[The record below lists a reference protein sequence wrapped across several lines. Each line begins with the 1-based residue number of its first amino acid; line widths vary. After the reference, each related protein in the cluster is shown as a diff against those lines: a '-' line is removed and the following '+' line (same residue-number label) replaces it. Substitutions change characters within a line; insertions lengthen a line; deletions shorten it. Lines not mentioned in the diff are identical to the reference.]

1 MLLSVELADTT
12 QSKVRTKIEG
22 PFASDVIVHKDGEA
36 EEREEHPCT
45 SNPMTLRVT
54 LEIKIKREGKDEN
67 EMIEGYVKG
76 GKKDR
81 KIQQVLNLNW
91 KRCEDVPL
99 DDSE

>member
-1 MLLSVELADTT
+1 
-12 QSKVRTKIEG
+12 
-22 PFASDVIVHKDGEA
+22 
-36 EEREEHPCT
+36 
-45 SNPMTLRVT
+45 MTLRVT

-81 KIQQVLNLNW
+81 KLQQVLNLNW